1 MGREYERRDN
11 MELKDL
17 QIENVALS
25 EIKPY
30 EHNAKKHD
38 EKQIGNVAESIYQ
51 FGWQQPLVLD
61 KDKVIIIGHCRYLAA
76 KKLKLKTVP
85 CKIAADLTA
94 DEVKKLRALDNKL
107 NESEWDLDMLSLD
120 IGGLDFKG
128 FDVDWGI
135 IKPDDFGTEFAIA
148 SGDKS
153 VMETMTFTLHHEQ
166 AELIRSAMETVLKNE
181 EAQETF
187 GNTNRNGNAIYEVV
201 RQWAEQRK

>member
-1 MGREYERRDN
+1 

-76 KKLKLKTVP
+76 KKLKLKPVP

-166 AELIRSAMETVLKNE
+166 AELIRSAMESVLKNE

-201 RQWAEQRK
+201 RQWAEQRR

>member
-1 MGREYERRDN
+1 

-38 EKQIGNVAESIYQ
+38 EKQIGNVAESIYE

-166 AELIRSAMETVLKNE
+166 AELIRSAMESVLKNE

-201 RQWAEQRK
+201 RQWAEQRR

>member
-1 MGREYERRDN
+1 

-120 IGGLDFKG
+120 IGGVDFKG

>member
-1 MGREYERRDN
+1 

-166 AELIRSAMETVLKNE
+166 AELIRSAMESVLKNE
-181 EAQETF
+181 EAQEAF

-201 RQWAEQRK
+201 RQWAEQRR

>member
-1 MGREYERRDN
+1 

>member
-1 MGREYERRDN
+1 MNTTRRN
-11 MELKDL
+11 TTK
-17 QIENVALS
+17 NKS
-25 EIKPY
+25 
-30 EHNAKKHD
+30 
-38 EKQIGNVAESIYQ
+38 GNVAESIYQ

-166 AELIRSAMETVLKNE
+166 AELIRSAMESVLKNE

-201 RQWAEQRK
+201 RQWAEQRR

>member
-1 MGREYERRDN
+1 

-166 AELIRSAMETVLKNE
+166 AELIRSAMESVLKNE

-201 RQWAEQRK
+201 RQWAEQRR

>member
-1 MGREYERRDN
+1 

-76 KKLKLKTVP
+76 QKLKLKTVP

-166 AELIRSAMETVLKNE
+166 AELIRSAMESVLKNE

-201 RQWAEQRK
+201 RQWAEQRR

>member
-1 MGREYERRDN
+1 

-107 NESEWDLDMLSLD
+107 NESEWDLDMLSLV

-166 AELIRSAMETVLKNE
+166 AELIRSAMESVLKNE

-201 RQWAEQRK
+201 RQWAEQRR

>member
-128 FDVDWGI
+128 FDVDWGT

-166 AELIRSAMETVLKNE
+166 AELIRSAMESVLKNE
-181 EAQETF
+181 EAQEAF

-201 RQWAEQRK
+201 RQWAEQRR

>member
-1 MGREYERRDN
+1 MKGVNGFTFFKNYYDAITDPDN
-11 MELKDL
+11 GLTAEEQGEL
-17 QIENVALS
+17 
-25 EIKPY
+25 Y
-30 EHNAKKHD
+30 NA
-38 EKQIGNVAESIYQ
+38 I
-51 FGWQQPLVLD
+51 
-61 KDKVIIIGHCRYLAA
+61 AA

-107 NESEWDLDMLSLD
+107 NESEWNLDMLSLD
-120 IGGLDFKG
+120 IGGLEFKG
-128 FDVDWGI
+128 FDIDWGI

-181 EAQETF
+181 EAQEAF

-201 RQWAEQRK
+201 RQWAELKK

>member
-1 MGREYERRDN
+1 

-201 RQWAEQRK
+201 RQWAEQRR

>member
-1 MGREYERRDN
+1 
-11 MELKDL
+11 MELKNL

-135 IKPDDFGTEFAIA
+135 IKPDDSGTEFAIA

>member
-1 MGREYERRDN
+1 MGREYKRRDN
-11 MELKDL
+11 IELKDL

-166 AELIRSAMETVLKNE
+166 AELIRSAMESVLKNE

-201 RQWAEQRK
+201 RQWAEQRR

>member
-1 MGREYERRDN
+1 

-166 AELIRSAMETVLKNE
+166 AELIRSAMESVLKNE

>member
-1 MGREYERRDN
+1 

-30 EHNAKKHD
+30 KHNAKKHD

>member
-135 IKPDDFGTEFAIA
+135 IKPDDFGSEFAIA

>member
-1 MGREYERRDN
+1 MVREYKRRDN

-120 IGGLDFKG
+120 IGGVDFKG

>member
-1 MGREYERRDN
+1 
-11 MELKDL
+11 MELKVL
-17 QIENVALS
+17 QIENVAIS

-30 EHNAKKHD
+30 EYNAKKHD
-38 EKQIGNVAESIYQ
+38 EKQIVNVAESIRQ

-107 NESEWDLDMLSLD
+107 NESEWNLDMLSLD
-120 IGGLDFKG
+120 IGGLEFKG
-128 FDVDWGI
+128 FDIDWGI

-166 AELIRSAMETVLKNE
+166 AELIRSAMETILKNE
-181 EAQETF
+181 EAQEAF

-201 RQWAEQRK
+201 RQWAELKK

>member
-30 EHNAKKHD
+30 KHNAKKHD

>member
-1 MGREYERRDN
+1 

-135 IKPDDFGTEFAIA
+135 IKPDDFGTDFAIA

-201 RQWAEQRK
+201 RQWAKQRR

>member
-1 MGREYERRDN
+1 

-201 RQWAEQRK
+201 RQWAKQRR

>member
-1 MGREYERRDN
+1 

-120 IGGLDFKG
+120 IGGVDFKG

-166 AELIRSAMETVLKNE
+166 AELIRSAMESVLKNE

>member
-30 EHNAKKHD
+30 KHNAKKHD

-181 EAQETF
+181 EAQEAF

-201 RQWAEQRK
+201 RQWAELKK